1 MTMYN
6 PSGHSRLRNT
16 AIARQATMGWGW
28 RVALPIMLLSLVVLT
43 LAGCAG
49 TPSAPRQS
57 FENLSAVSNREAI
70 VIDESTAQ
78 DGGTTVVTR
87 PAASTSRVP
96 SREPVQPVDIGA
108 ARLIESMRL
117 ALPSQFRTETGRARI
132 ALNRLKNQSRSTL
145 DEFQMMQHR
154 LVDLFEPLGRRMSID
169 FVNRDDEPADYEI
182 CGTAYLITADG
193 SDQWEIYLQL
203 RPINDDRRTLW
214 ANDAPIRLLR
224 QPSPLGDRL
233 AVPASFN

>member
-1 MTMYN
+1 MYN
-6 PSGHSRLRNT
+6 PSGHSGLR
-16 AIARQATMGWGW
+16 IRREVRSATMGWGQ
-28 RVALPIMLLSLVVLT
+28 RHAMPIILLSVAVLMLT
-43 LAGCAG
+43 GCAA
-49 TPSAPRQS
+49 TPTAPQQS
-57 FENLSAVSNREAI
+57 FENLSAASGRTMIIE
-70 VIDESTAQ
+70 DTTEPERSTKA
-78 DGGTTVVTR
+78 VTR
-87 PAASTSRVP
+87 PASLERTAP
-96 SREPVQPVDIGA
+96 REPAQPVDVGA

-117 ALPSQFRTETGRARI
+117 ALPSQFRTENGRARI

-169 FVNRDDEPADYEI
+169 FVSRDDEPADYEL

-203 RPINDDRRTLW
+203 RSTDDERRTLW
-214 ANDAPIRLLR
+214 ANDAPIRLMR
-224 QPSPLGDRL
+224 QPSPQGDRL